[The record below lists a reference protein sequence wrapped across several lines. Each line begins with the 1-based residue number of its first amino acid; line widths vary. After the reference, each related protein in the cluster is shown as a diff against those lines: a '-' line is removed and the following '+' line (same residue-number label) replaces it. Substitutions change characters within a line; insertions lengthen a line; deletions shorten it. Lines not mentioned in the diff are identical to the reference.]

1 MFRVARLTRLA
12 GVAVVAVT
20 AVLASTAP
28 FAAAGQPHPAGHRPT
43 DAPPVAS
50 DLVPNQGVLFGAG
63 LPTTGSGQLTEAT
76 LSEQEDMLSR
86 KLDLHRVYRLW
97 DDAEPDTVL
106 RTDVQRGRTPILSIK
121 PKYGS
126 GRQVSWASIARG
138 DQDATIANQADGLK
152 TLTAPVYLSFHH
164 EADLAGNA
172 SYGTAAEYVAA
183 WRHYRQVFAAR
194 GARNVAFTW
203 IVTTSTFSKPGVT
216 DSFYPGDDVVDWIAL
231 DAFNWFGCLP
241 GQATSWRSLAQIT
254 APFAAWAGR
263 HDKPLMLAEWGSV
276 EDPAQPGRKAG
287 WIRDALA
294 LAKSWP
300 QLKAMSYLD
309 AHGTCP
315 WWIDSTGSAADAFI
329 GVGADSYT
337 HPRAS
342 ALLAASTRLGAAPLT
357 VHFDGSASTGSGA
370 ATGTGV
376 ASWAVDFG
384 DGATTAGTGRPP
396 ADLAHTY
403 AAGTFTA
410 TLTLTDQAGRRAA
423 DAGQIR
429 SADAPVVTTGTRD
442 VTGTAA
448 TLRAWVS
455 PQGLAGTAR
464 FEWDTSTA
472 YRQHG
477 DPIAVD
483 ASTGT
488 IALSQQVS
496 GLAPGSRY
504 YLRVTASTA
513 AGSTTRTSTF
523 DTPGAP
529 TTSYRSGASSIT
541 SSGAQLNGAVHP
553 HSLDSRYHYE
563 FGTTTGYGTKTAT
576 TPLEQATWE
585 RSAPGTLTA
594 LRPHTTYHYRIV
606 ATNAAGTVRGS
617 DQVFSTR

>member
-43 DAPPVAS
+43 DAPPVAG

-241 GQATSWRSLAQIT
+241 GQAT
-254 APFAAWAGR
+254 
-263 HDKPLMLAEWGSV
+263 K
-276 EDPAQPGRKAG
+276 
-287 WIRDALA
+287 LA
-294 LAKSWP
+294 LAGADHRAVRGLGGP
-300 QLKAMSYLD
+300 PRQ
-309 AHGTCP
+309 
-315 WWIDSTGSAADAFI
+315 AADAGRVGI
-329 GVGADSYT
+329 G
-337 HPRAS
+337 R
-342 ALLAASTRLGAAPLT
+342 
-357 VHFDGSASTGSGA
+357 GSGA
-370 ATGTGV
+370 ARPQGRLDPGRAGAGEV
-376 ASWAVDFG
+376 LAAAQG
-384 DGATTAGTGRPP
+384 DVVSGR
-396 ADLAHTY
+396 ARHL
-403 AAGTFTA
+403 
-410 TLTLTDQAGRRAA
+410 
-423 DAGQIR
+423 
-429 SADAPVVTTGTRD
+429 PVVDR
-442 VTGTAA
+442 
-448 TLRAWVS
+448 
-455 PQGLAGTAR
+455 
-464 FEWDTSTA
+464 
-472 YRQHG
+472 
-477 DPIAVD
+477 
-483 ASTGT
+483 
-488 IALSQQVS
+488 
-496 GLAPGSRY
+496 
-504 YLRVTASTA
+504 
-513 AGSTTRTSTF
+513 
-523 DTPGAP
+523 
-529 TTSYRSGASSIT
+529 
-541 SSGAQLNGAVHP
+541 
-553 HSLDSRYHYE
+553 LDRL
-563 FGTTTGYGTKTAT
+563 GG
-576 TPLEQATWE
+576 
-585 RSAPGTLTA
+585 
-594 LRPHTTYHYRIV
+594 
-606 ATNAAGTVRGS
+606 
-617 DQVFSTR
+617 